1 MKKFGTIG
9 KKNIQW
15 NLAKKVGTKDSIMTD
30 EKRAKAKKNHEKL
43 LKEGFPKSKHSL
55 K

>member
-15 NLAKKVGTKDSIMTD
+15 NLAKKVGTKDSIITN
-30 EKRAKAKKNHEKL
+30 EQRARAKRIAEQNKKKQT
-43 LKEGFPKSKHSL
+43 LK
-55 K
+55 

>member
-30 EKRAKAKKNHEKL
+30 EQRAKLKKLCE
-43 LKEGFPKSKHSL
+43 
-55 K
+55 